1 MVLDSVNNKLIN
13 SVSYLW
19 NVLTQKLTSLNKYEN
34 LIWALIEGE
43 KI

>member
-34 LIWALIEGE
+34 LI
-43 KI
+43 